1 MKSLLVKINNKLNAQ
16 GGFLKAVSVLVGGTA
31 FAQFLAFLCLPIL
44 TRLYSPEDYAVLG
57 IYVAIVS
64 ILSVIA
70 CLRLEIAIP
79 IPEKDENAK
88 SLLVISLTIN
98 IILIAI
104 LYLLLLLAYPLI
116 KDFHIIQQ
124 LSIWIWFVPLGV
136 FLSGLYSALQ
146 YWSTRKKRFKD
157 IAQTRMTQALLGNG
171 TSLGLGVFA
180 GGFGGL
186 ILGQLF
192 SFGGGVLKLGS
203 STYKDIKQIT
213 KKVAIRHTL
222 LEYQNFP
229 KYSTLEALANTSAI
243 QLPLIIIAS
252 LMIGPEVGYLM
263 LAMKIMTLPM
273 SLLGSTISQ
282 VYYAQAAEKKQQGL
296 LKEYTT
302 EIIIQ
307 LQRISCLI
315 PIGSLILYFLIPFIL
330 GDKWHRTGEIILWM
344 APWFVFQFVAS
355 PISMVMHLQGRQ
367 KQMLLLTASG
377 LLLRISAIFS
387 VVSYLGSY
395 LAEAFAIS
403 SAIFYII
410 CYLVFCKSIDINLA
424 SQFYILRKNKFFIIS
439 LLVTFSLIVLLWM

>member
-31 FAQFLAFLCLPIL
+31 FAQLLAFICLPIL

-79 IPEKDENAK
+79 IPEKDEKAK

-98 IILIAI
+98 IIFIAI
-104 LYLLLLLAYPLI
+104 LYLLLLFVYPLI
-116 KDFHIIQQ
+116 KDFYVIQQ
-124 LSIWIWFVPLGV
+124 LSIWIWFIPLGV

-171 TSLGLGVFA
+171 TSLGLGLLA
-180 GGFGGL
+180 WGFGGL

-203 STYKDIKQIT
+203 SAHKDIKQVT
-213 KKVAIRHTL
+213 KKVAVKDIIS
-222 LEYQNFP
+222 EYQNFP

-282 VYYAQAAEKKQQGL
+282 VYYAQAAEKKQQGS
-296 LKEYTT
+296 LKEYT
-302 EIIIQ
+302 IDILIQ

-315 PIGSLILYFLIPFIL
+315 PIGSLILYFLIPFLL
-330 GDKWHRTGEIILWM
+330 GDKWYRTGEIILWM
-344 APWFVFQFVAS
+344 APWFVLQFVAS
-355 PISMVMHLQGRQ
+355 PISMGMHLQGKQ
-367 KQMLLLTASG
+367 KQMLMLTISG
-377 LLLRISAIFS
+377 LIMRIGAIFS
-387 VVSYLGSY
+387 TISYLGSY

-403 SAIFYII
+403 SAVFYLI
-410 CYLVFCKSIDINLA
+410 CYFVFCKSADINLS
-424 SQFYILRKNKFFIIS
+424 SQFYILRKNKLFVIS
-439 LLVTFSLIVLLWM
+439 LLVTFGLIVLLWV